1 MAKEAK
7 VIKYPLDFIF
17 PKPASSFLQV
27 HTEFFQTPNLWTCAC
42 LHG

>member
-17 PKPASSFLQV
+17 PNLKDYNGRKSFVQSVLFVERNQNF
-27 HTEFFQTPNLWTCAC
+27 T
-42 LHG
+42 